1 MQNSNCSQCSA
12 NITASGRT
20 ENSSVTVNKNNKLL
34 NLYILSSISTRC
46 NILQYSLFLSMLY
59 MFQAVSPPIIRSS
72 KLYTLHLVYVKHA
85 WHIPRC
91 CVYSLSSWWWAQKP
105 PETCRALTVI
115 KNTVECCILLIYL
128 KEYINDARSH
138 EHQICWAHITKFSA
152 TIFMLLTLAR
162 LLPSLWFFQYS
173 SCPLEVGTHR

>member
-1 MQNSNCSQCSA
+1 MGNNSVPKFIFRLSRFPVYRGSVLGRFYCTTFFITVNALHVSGGFTAHHQELKNCTHSMGYVSSLLA
-12 NITASGRT
+12 ATASGR
-20 ENSSVTVNKNNKLL
+20 NKQP
-34 NLYILSSISTRC
+34 S
-46 NILQYSLFLSMLY
+46 
-59 MFQAVSPPIIRSS
+59 
-72 KLYTLHLVYVKHA
+72 
-85 WHIPRC
+85 HIPDPVC
-91 CVYSLSSWWWAQKP
+91 TVLSSWWWAQKP